1 MIFEF
6 SLEVYF
12 EDCKAVMCVYVC
24 VFRRGLVVRS
34 GILGKRNSLCKSDG
48 GVILWHIHDSFDSL
62 MWFELWEEVR
72 PEYVT
77 QHFLF
82 Y

>member
-12 EDCKAVMCVYVC
+12 EDCNAVMCVYMF
-24 VFRRGLVVRS
+24 VFRRGLVVGS
-34 GILGKRNSLCKSDG
+34 GILGKRNSLCKGDG
-48 GVILWHIHDSFDSL
+48 GVILWHIHDSFGSL

-77 QHFLF
+77 QHF
-82 Y
+82 